1 MNRMPP
7 VEIRK
12 MMDLVNA
19 FTKSGVWFVPMP
31 ALSDDDYKV
40 LLAKSGERLA
50 LMHNSIVDSENNFDQ
65 KRTETEQKINQGAR
79 LTIHRLHLT
88 QE

>member
-12 MMDLVNA
+12 IMELVDA
-19 FTKSGVWFVPMP
+19 LAKSGVWFVPMP

-40 LLAKSGERLA
+40 LLAKSGQRLA
-50 LMHNSIVDSENNFDQ
+50 LMHNSIVDSENYFEQ
-65 KRTETEQKINQGAR
+65 KRTKIEQKINQGTR
-79 LTIHRLHLT
+79 LTTRKLHLDGG
-88 QE
+88 

>member
-1 MNRMPP
+1 MTRMPP

-19 FTKSGVWFVPMP
+19 FTKVGMWFVPMP

-40 LLAKSGERLA
+40 LLAKSGQRLA
-50 LMHNSIVDSENNFDQ
+50 LMHNSIVDSDSDFEQ
-65 KRTETEQKINQGAR
+65 KSAETEQKINQGAR
-79 LTIHRLHLT
+79 LTTRRLHLT